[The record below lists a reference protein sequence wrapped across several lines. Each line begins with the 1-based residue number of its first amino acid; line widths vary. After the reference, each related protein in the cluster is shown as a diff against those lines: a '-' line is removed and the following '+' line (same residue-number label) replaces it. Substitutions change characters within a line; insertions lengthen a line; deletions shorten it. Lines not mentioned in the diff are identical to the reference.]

1 MLLLNVAVATAGAV
15 EREVARAT
23 EYYESYGQAD
33 SLWAVGDIRDAVRIY
48 TDLIREYPDDPGTWY
63 RLARGSEALDDSD
76 TAIRAYKR
84 AIRIGFDSP
93 DWLSYRVARLYG
105 ASGQPDSAL
114 AWLKRAREA
123 RYGDLPEIA
132 TADEFEP
139 LHQDPEFRRMAG
151 MLPERGMSRN
161 EGWRFD
167 LDFLMAE
174 LQRLH
179 LSFDCPSPSPA
190 LDSAAADL
198 RRRIPG
204 LSNDQLLVEFE
215 RLITMAGDG
224 HTAIYGPGEDSPL
237 EFESGSLPVLF
248 YLFDDG
254 LFIVDAAGGY
264 RQWIGSEVLAFGSRP
279 TSEILAALDTY
290 VHHDNAETHK
300 WLGVHFALQRSI
312 VLYQYLGATSQ
323 PNRLAL
329 TVRDRDGNEHEVA
342 LRGGDF
348 SFRRKLRPQPDAP
361 RVPLWLQHV
370 DTNYWIRALP
380 EVDALYWQFNSVRDM
395 DGGPT
400 LHDYADT
407 LRSRLE
413 ATGAH
418 HLIVDVRHNNGG
430 NTNLLRPLLRLLTW
444 WEQDA
449 SDHEIFVVM
458 GRNTFSA
465 AQNFISRV
473 EQWTDAVFV
482 GEPSSSSPNF
492 IGEETALV
500 LPYSR
505 VRGSISNRYWQNSD
519 PTDDRPWIAPQ
530 VPVNLSSSAYFSG
543 RDPALETIVKI
554 IEHTE
559 QAATP

>member
-1 MLLLNVAVATAGAV
+1 
-15 EREVARAT
+15 
-23 EYYESYGQAD
+23 
-33 SLWAVGDIRDAVRIY
+33 
-48 TDLIREYPDDPGTWY
+48 
-63 RLARGSEALDDSD
+63 
-76 TAIRAYKR
+76 
-84 AIRIGFDSP
+84 
-93 DWLSYRVARLYG
+93 
-105 ASGQPDSAL
+105 
-114 AWLKRAREA
+114 
-123 RYGDLPEIA
+123 
-132 TADEFEP
+132 
-139 LHQDPEFRRMAG
+139 
-151 MLPERGMSRN
+151 
-161 EGWRFD
+161 
-167 LDFLMAE
+167 
-174 LQRLH
+174 
-179 LSFDCPSPSPA
+179 
-190 LDSAAADL
+190 
-198 RRRIPG
+198 
-204 LSNDQLLVEFE
+204 
-215 RLITMAGDG
+215 
-224 HTAIYGPGEDSPL
+224 
-237 EFESGSLPVLF
+237 
-248 YLFDDG
+248 
-254 LFIVDAAGGY
+254 
-264 RQWIGSEVLAFGSRP
+264 
-279 TSEILAALDTY
+279 
-290 VHHDNAETHK
+290 
-300 WLGVHFALQRSI
+300 
-312 VLYQYLGATSQ
+312 
-323 PNRLAL
+323 
-329 TVRDRDGNEHEVA
+329 
-342 LRGGDF
+342 
-348 SFRRKLRPQPDAP
+348 
-361 RVPLWLQHV
+361 V